1 MRMNG
6 RQIEEVFLT
15 AAQSLF
21 AVAVISSLSITRW
34 EAVGLLILFFGQ
46 FAVPVPAVRI
56 GFGIAYIV
64 LTVGILAL
72 SRAAR
77 VSLIDSVV
85 HVFRPSRRARGAR
98 G

>member
-1 MRMNG
+1 
-6 RQIEEVFLT
+6 
-15 AAQSLF
+15 
-21 AVAVISSLSITRW
+21 
-34 EAVGLLILFFGQ
+34 
-46 FAVPVPAVRI
+46 
-56 GFGIAYIV
+56 V

-72 SRAAR
+72 IQAAR